1 MVVLWS
7 LSHFERIYLRTT
19 ADVSKEGRAVN
30 NTQRATCATLERQFK
45 QRNWALEARMEKPGH
60 SEVPGPLPGAGQVSE
75 ETGPSAKL
83 FCCRFVRRWV
93 PLAYREELYQ
103 VLRLTGPLLASRILN
118 FLLSFVITIFCGHLG
133 NSELAG
139 YALASATINVTTTAT
154 GCGLALACDTLVSQT
169 FGSKNL
175 KRVGVILQRSILI
188 LLLFCLPCWA
198 ILINTQSILL
208 ALQQEAEVARIAHLY
223 VIAFLPAVPAMF
235 MHQLQVAYLQNQG
248 IILPQ
253 LYTAAVA
260 NIINVATNYILIFW
274 MELGVIGSAAAN
286 TLAHVTICL
295 LLFAYIR
302 WKNLHEK
309 TWGGWSTASLQEW
322 GSYMQLAI
330 PSTLMLCFE
339 WWIYEIGGFFAGM
352 LGEVD
357 LAAQHVLLEL
367 GAITYMFPLGVHA
380 AACVRVGNAL
390 GAGNT
395 ARALMT
401 CKVTLVLSGVLA
413 IFQGI
418 VLGASKTVIG
428 YIFTSDVNIVELVS
442 GVLTVYIFLQFF
454 DALVCV
460 SSGILLG
467 AGKQKIAAMAN
478 LICYYCMGLPLGI
491 ALMFAAELRIMGLW
505 MGLLTCVIV
514 QSCFFITL
522 IFKLN
527 WQSVTEEAMKRAGK
541 GNRVVRVGS
550 KRPIGE
556 PVTDTLVLESTG
568 ILDQATDSGVTQ
580 TMNDRDKAS
589 GYSPVSTQ
597 EQGRAALVEP
607 SRAQEVPG
615 DAEGAG
621 EPKALLSVT
630 QLVLRRGLTTLA
642 AVLILVAGV
651 AAHLVLPPPDTPPQ
665 GNLTLDWSNFSTPA
679 PPLNT
684 SLLMS

>member
-1 MVVLWS
+1 
-7 LSHFERIYLRTT
+7 
-19 ADVSKEGRAVN
+19 
-30 NTQRATCATLERQFK
+30 
-45 QRNWALEARMEKPGH
+45 MEKPGH
-60 SEVPGPLPGAGQVSE
+60 SEVSGPLPGTGQVSE
-75 ETGPSAKL
+75 ETVPSAKL
-83 FCCRFVRRWV
+83 FCCRFVRHWV

-133 NSELAG
+133 NGELAG
-139 YALASATINVTTTAT
+139 YALASAT
-154 GCGLALACDTLVSQT
+154 
-169 FGSKNL
+169 FGGKNL
-175 KRVGVILQRSILI
+175 ERVGVILQRSMLI

-198 ILINTQSILL
+198 ILINTHSILL
-208 ALQQEAEVARIAHLY
+208 ALQQEAEVARIAQLF
-223 VIAFLPAVPAMF
+223 VFAFLPAVPAMF
-235 MHQLQVAYLQNQG
+235 LHQLQVAYLQNQG

-274 MELGVIGSAAAN
+274 MDLGVIGSAVAN
-286 TLAHVTICL
+286 SLAQITICV

-302 WKNLHEK
+302 WKNLHK
-309 TWGGWSTASLQEW
+309 NTWGGWSTASLQEW

-339 WWIYEIGGFFAGM
+339 WWIYDIGGFFAGM

-367 GAITYMFPLGVHA
+367 GTITYMVLCMGQFPLGVHA

-395 ARALMT
+395 TRALIT

-413 IFQGI
+413 VFQGI
-418 VLGASKTVIG
+418 VLGTSKTAIG
-428 YIFTSDVNIVELVS
+428 YIFTSDKNIVELVS
-442 GVLTVYIFLQFF
+442 SVLTVYIFLQFF

-467 AGKQKIAAMAN
+467 SGKQKIAAMAN
-478 LICYYCMGLPLGI
+478 LICCYCIGLPLGI

-505 MGLLTCVIV
+505 LGLLTCVIL

-527 WQSVTEEAMKRAGK
+527 WQRVTEEAMKRAGK
-541 GNRVVRVGS
+541 NNRVVCMRS

-556 PVTDTLVLESTG
+556 PMTDTLVLESTRT
-568 ILDQATDSGVTQ
+568 LDQATDNGVTQ
-580 TMNDRDKAS
+580 TVIDRNKAS
-589 GYSPVSTQ
+589 GYSAVSTQ
-597 EQGRAALVEP
+597 DQGRATLVGP
-607 SRAQEVPG
+607 SRAQEEPG
-615 DAEGAG
+615 DGEGRV

-630 QLVLRRGLTTLA
+630 QLVLRRGLTMLA
-642 AVLILVAGV
+642 AILILVAGV
-651 AAHLVLPPPDTPPQ
+651 AAHLAFPPPDTPPRS
-665 GNLTLDWSNFSTPA
+665 NLTLHWSNSSTPA
-679 PPLNT
+679 PPLNM
-684 SLLMS
+684 SLSVS